1 MNPMMMSLGFFIF
14 SLPTLAYQELQ
25 RQTKWRFAETGVVG
39 VRPRQQ
45 FIGLGSDDITLRGEL
60 RLEVAGKAISLDYL
74 RSMGDTGKAWPLL
87 DGVGRVYGLF
97 IIDSLN
103 ETKSVFLENG
113 QAKKIDF
120 DISLKRVDD
129 NRVDLLGDL
138 ILDGVIG
145 L

>member
-1 MNPMMMSLGFFIF
+1 MMMALGFFIF

-97 IIDSLN
+97 IIDGLN

>member
-1 MNPMMMSLGFFIF
+1 MMMALGLFVF

-25 RQTKWRFAETGVVG
+25 RQTSWRFAETAVLN

-45 FIGLGSDDITLRGEL
+45 FIGLGSDTISLKGEL
-60 RLEVAGKAISLDYL
+60 RPEVAGTAISLDYIRL
-74 RSMGDTGKAWPLL
+74 MADTGKAWTLI
-87 DGVGRVYGLF
+87 DGAGRMYGLY
-97 IIDSLN
+97 IIDGLN
-103 ETKSVFLENG
+103 ETKSVFLSNG

-129 NRVDLLGDL
+129 KRVDLIGDL
-138 ILDGVIG
+138 ILDGVID

>member
-1 MNPMMMSLGFFIF
+1 MMMALGFFIF

-74 RSMGDTGKAWPLL
+74 RSMGDTGKAWPLV

-97 IIDSLN
+97 IIDILN

>member
-1 MNPMMMSLGFFIF
+1 MMMALGFFIF

>member
-1 MNPMMMSLGFFIF
+1 MMMAFGLFIF
-14 SLPTLAYQELQ
+14 SLQTLAYQELQ
-25 RQTKWRFAETGVVG
+25 RQTKWRFAENPVLG

-60 RLEVAGKAISLDYL
+60 RPEVTGKPISLDYL

-87 DGVGRVYGLF
+87 DGAGRVYGLF
-97 IIDSLN
+97 IITDLN
-103 ETKSVFLENG
+103 ETKSVFLANG

-138 ILDGVIG
+138 ILDGVLG

>member
-1 MNPMMMSLGFFIF
+1 MMMALGFFIF

-97 IIDSLN
+97 IIDGLN

-138 ILDGVIG
+138 IIDGVIG